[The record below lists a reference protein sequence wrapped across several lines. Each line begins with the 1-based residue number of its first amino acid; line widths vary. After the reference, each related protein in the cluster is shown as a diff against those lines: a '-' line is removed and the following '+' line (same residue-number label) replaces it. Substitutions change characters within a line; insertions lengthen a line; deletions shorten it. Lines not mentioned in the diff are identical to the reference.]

1 MKKILMFM
9 AIMIAMVFVASCS
22 SKPKVPEKTPAQLRA
37 DSIAKVKKDS
47 IAKVANFKKF
57 SLNSLTRL
65 LKRQIS
71 SDPDYG
77 KVLESSDLI
86 LSDSIYLANCR
97 VAVKNKY
104 GAIEQDYG
112 IYLLMCKKKKKNEC
126 MIVLD
131 RDRMDKFLNNISK
144 DCCYLPLITNDDNE
158 MRSKIIHELCD
169 EGQYFFNV
177 DRFIEKGLDF
187 SPF

>member
-1 MKKILMFM
+1 MKKVLMFM
-9 AIMIAMVFVASCS
+9 AIMIAVGFVSSCS
-22 SKPKVPEKTPAQLRA
+22 IKPKVPEKTPAQLRA

-104 GAIEQDYG
+104 GAVEQDED
-112 IYLLMCKKKKKNEC
+112 IYLLMCKNAPKNEC

-144 DCCYLPLITNDDNE
+144 DCCCLPLITNGDNE
-158 MRSKIIHELCD
+158 MRSKIIYQLCD
-169 EGQYFFNV
+169 KGQYFFNV
-177 DRFIEKGLDF
+177 ERFIEKGLDF

>member
-22 SKPKVPEKTPAQLRA
+22 SKPKVSEKTPAQLRA

-47 IAKVANFKKF
+47 VAKIDNFKKF

-104 GAIEQDYG
+104 GAVEQDED
-112 IYLLMCKKKKKNEC
+112 IYLLMCKNTPKNEC

-144 DCCYLPLITNDDNE
+144 DCCCLPLITNGDNE
-158 MRSKIIHELCD
+158 MRSKIIYQLCD
-169 EGQYFFNV
+169 KGQYFFNV
-177 DRFIEKGLDF
+177 ERFIEKGLDF

>member
-1 MKKILMFM
+1 MKKVLMFM
-9 AIMIAMVFVASCS
+9 AIMIAVVFVTSCG
-22 SKPKVPEKTPAQLRA
+22 SKPKIPEKTPAQLRA

-47 IAKVANFKKF
+47 VAKIDNFKKF

-104 GAIEQDYG
+104 GAVEQDED
-112 IYLLMCKKKKKNEC
+112 IYLLMCKNAPKNEC

-144 DCCYLPLITNDDNE
+144 DCCCLPLITNGDNE
-158 MRSKIIHELCD
+158 MRSKIIYQLCD
-169 EGQYFFNV
+169 KGQYFFNV
-177 DRFIEKGLDF
+177 ERFIEKGLDF